1 MDEQLAIQVEEA
13 MDSPPGKTMA
23 GSRRRVQKWFAQ
35 TAPLIQWSV
44 IDSPL
49 GPLYIATSA
58 QGLCNVGFGVPR
70 AEFLSGLDPLART
83 EQNSTA
89 VAPIAAQMRDYF
101 VSGRAR
107 FDVPLDLSR
116 VTPFQQS
123 VLQTTRRIPPGT
135 LWTYG
140 QMARA
145 IGKPQASQAV
155 GQALGHNPIPIVIP
169 CHRVVA
175 SDGSLG
181 GYSGGG
187 GVESKR
193 MLLALEGALPDLG
206 LF

>member
-1 MDEQLAIQVEEA
+1 MDERQTTQIEEA
-13 MDSPPGKTMA
+13 MGGPPGTEVI
-23 GSRRRVQKWFAQ
+23 SSQRRVQKWFSR
-35 TAPLIQWSV
+35 TAPLIQWGV

-49 GPLYIATSA
+49 GPLYIATSTR
-58 QGLCNVGFGVPR
+58 GLCNVDFGVSQ
-70 AEFLSGLDPLART
+70 AEFLSRLDPLART
-83 EQNSTA
+83 ERSPSA
-89 VAPIAAQMRDYF
+89 VAPIAAQLRDYF
-101 VSGRAR
+101 ATGRSR
-107 FDVPLDLSR
+107 FEVPLDLSQA
-116 VTPFQQS
+116 TPFQQS
-123 VLQTTRRIPPGT
+123 VLQTTRGIPPGT

-145 IGKPQASQAV
+145 IDKPRASQAV
-155 GQALGHNPIPIVIP
+155 GQALGRNPIPIVIP

-187 GVESKR
+187 GLESKR

>member
-1 MDEQLAIQVEEA
+1 MDGRQTTQVKTA
-13 MDSPPGKTMA
+13 LGSPPRTA
-23 GSRRRVQKWFAQ
+23 VASSRRRVQKWFAQ
-35 TAPLIQWSV
+35 TAPLIQWGV

-49 GPLYIATSA
+49 GRLYIATSV
-58 QGLCNVGFGVPR
+58 QGLCSVSFGVSQ
-70 AEFLSGLDPLART
+70 AEFLSGLDPLVRT
-83 EQNSTA
+83 EQSLQA
-89 VAPIAAQMRDYF
+89 VAPIAAQLRDYF
-101 VSGRAR
+101 ATGRAR
-107 FDVPLDLSR
+107 FDVPLDLSQA
-116 VTPFQQS
+116 TPFQQS
-123 VLQTTRRIPPGT
+123 VLQTTQRIPTGT

-145 IGKPQASQAV
+145 IGKPQASRAV
-155 GQALGHNPIPIVIP
+155 GQALGRNPVPIVIP

-187 GVESKR
+187 GIESKR